1 MARSA
6 LAAVTL
12 FFDLSARRDVL
23 AAEVEF
29 LPLTGEVVVGPDGVT
44 QALDDI
50 AEQFRIYD
58 VRPEA
63 MTPVGDEAVLVELR
77 REGLTHRGEFPLT
90 DRFAQVF
97 SVRDGQIVRIES
109 FKTLEAARQAIP

>member
-6 LAAVTL
+6 LEAVTL
-12 FFDLSARRDVL
+12 FFELSARGDVL
-23 AAEVEF
+23 AADVEF

-50 AEQFRIYD
+50 AEQFRIYE
-58 VRPEA
+58 VRPAA

-77 REGLTHRGEFPLT
+77 REGLTHRGDFPLADT
-90 DRFAQVF
+90 FAQVF
-97 SVRDGQIVRIES
+97 TVSDGQIVRIES
-109 FKTLEAARQAIP
+109 FKTLAEARRAIR